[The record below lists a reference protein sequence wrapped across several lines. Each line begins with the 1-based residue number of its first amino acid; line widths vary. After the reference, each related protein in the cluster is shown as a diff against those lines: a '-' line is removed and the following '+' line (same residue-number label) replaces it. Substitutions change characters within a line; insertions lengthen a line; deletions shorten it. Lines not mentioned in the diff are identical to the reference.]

1 MEHLRERAAAM
12 LHGAHITSFVY
23 VDDKFGNTIVDKER
37 AKVYV
42 GEHLPETAFITMPDL
57 WEEQFDDWWNETP
70 SAERQETCASWG
82 VKAENADELKAKFES
97 VLPAAIE
104 QHYLT
109 PEMFAQERD
118 ALMATLDANHQ
129 LLLLVDHKLEDYG
142 RDGEA
147 ILEQVSRRE
156 TVNCAI
162 FSGTF
167 RIEGEID
174 KWNSSQDKSNVY
186 SLSKDRLSSD
196 DDNEILE
203 GLRSVLWLKQISRVK
218 NHAKE
223 IFDEASEFMKS
234 QLDDIDPATFHKI
247 VLDRSEKEGCWE
259 FETLLRMAYAYL
271 GKGIKKKMSDGGF
284 AGFQTLTSNLRQI
297 KRDAMANKV
306 NNSVVKLISDEESY
320 ESGDYINNIFSQV
333 SNGDIFKIGQSMRE
347 YILLC
352 QPCNLEIRPN
362 GKRKKEHFDQY
373 YLVPLRVL
381 ANGEEPRAFEN
392 KLKKTEDGRVMVAE
406 LANYHR
412 VSLSML
418 DLVSFNANGIST
430 IDLKQT
436 TATHPYKDVI
446 QKNMMLRYGVIWQK
460 VKDYK
465 EKYDKIQS
473 LEISKLDKDYLGKEF
488 CRPFEMG
495 DNVVAKHPQKVQ
507 GKPDVF
513 DFQVARLRRYK
524 DPYAKDLLSLFMDYL
539 SRPGYPMELDLID
552 DL

>member
-1 MEHLRERAAAM
+1 M

-223 IFDEASEFMKS
+223 IFNEASEFMKS

-495 DNVVAKHPQKVQ
+495 DNVVARHPQKVQ

>member
-1 MEHLRERAAAM
+1 M
-12 LHGAHITSFVY
+12 LQGAHITSFVY
-23 VDDKFGNTIVDKER
+23 VDDKFGNMAVDRER

-42 GEHLPETAFITMPDL
+42 SEHLTEAAFISQPDL
-57 WEEQFDDWWNETP
+57 WEEQFDDWWNDTP
-70 SAERQETCASWG
+70 EAERQEACALWG
-82 VKAENADELKAKFES
+82 VKAENADELKVKFES

-104 QHYLT
+104 RHYLT
-109 PEMFAQERD
+109 PERFGQERD
-118 ALMATLDANHQ
+118 ELLAPLDANHQ

-147 ILEQVSRRE
+147 ILEQVSHRE

-167 RIEGEID
+167 HID
-174 KWNSSQDKSNVY
+174 EELEKWNSSQDKSNIY

-196 DDNEILE
+196 DDNDILE
-203 GLRSVLWLKQISRVK
+203 GLRSVLWLKHISQVK

-223 IFDEASEFMKS
+223 VFSEASEYMKS
-234 QLDDIDPATFHKI
+234 QLDDIDPSTFHKI
-247 VLDRSEKEGCWE
+247 VLDRSEIEGCWE
-259 FETLLRMAYAYL
+259 FETLLRLVYAYL
-271 GKGIKKKMSDGGF
+271 GKGIKKKMIDGGF
-284 AGFQTLTSNLRQI
+284 ADFQKLSSNLRQI
-297 KRDAMANKV
+297 KQDASANKT
-306 NNSVVKLISDEESY
+306 NSSIVKLISDEESY
-320 ESGDYINNIFSQV
+320 ESGDYINNTFSQI
-333 SNGDIFKIGQSMRE
+333 SNGDIFKIGQSSRE
-347 YILLC
+347 FILLC

-381 ANGEEPRAFEN
+381 ANGEIKGAFEID
-392 KLKKTEDGRVMVAE
+392 LRKTEDGRNMVAE

-412 VSLSML
+412 VSLSLL
-418 DLVSFNANGIST
+418 DLVSFNARGVAT

-436 TATHPYKDVI
+436 AVTHPRKDVI
-446 QKNMMLRYGVIWQK
+446 QRNMMIRYEAIWQK

-465 EKYDKIQS
+465 DKYDKIQAIDIPQQ
-473 LEISKLDKDYLGKEF
+473 EKDSLGKAF

-495 DNVVAKHPQKVQ
+495 DNTVAKHPKKVQ

-513 DFQVARLRRYK
+513 DFQVERVRRYK

-539 SRPGYPMELDLID
+539 SRPGYPMDLD
-552 DL
+552 

>member
-223 IFDEASEFMKS
+223 IFNEASEFMKS

-284 AGFQTLTSNLRQI
+284 AGFQTLLANLRQI
-297 KRDAMANKV
+297 KRDAIANKV
-306 NNSVVKLISDEESY
+306 NSSIVKLIGEEESY
-320 ESGDYINNIFSQV
+320 ESGEYINNTFSQV
-333 SNGDIFKIGQSMRE
+333 SNGDIFKIGQTTRE

-352 QPCNLEIRPN
+352 QPCNLEIRPT
-362 GKRKKEHFDQY
+362 GKRKKEHFDQF

-381 ANGEEPRAFEN
+381 ANDEKPRLFEVELN
-392 KLKKTEDGRVMVAE
+392 KTGDGRTMVAE

-412 VSLSML
+412 VSLSLL
-418 DLVSFNANGIST
+418 DLVSFNAEGLAV

-436 TATHPYKDVI
+436 PTTHPHKDVI
-446 QKNMMLRYGVIWQK
+446 QKNMMLRYGVVWNK
-460 VKDYK
+460 VKSYK
-465 EKYDKIQS
+465 EKYDRIQS
-473 LEISKLDKDYLGKEF
+473 LGLSKQEKDYLGKEF

-495 DNVVAKHPQKVQ
+495 DNAVAKHPKKIQ

-513 DFQVARLRRYK
+513 DFQVERVRRYK

-539 SRPGYPMELDLID
+539 SRPGYPMELYSID
-552 DL
+552 

>member
-1 MEHLRERAAAM
+1 M

-223 IFDEASEFMKS
+223 IFNEASEFMKS

>member
-23 VDDKFGNTIVDKER
+23 VDDKFGNKIVDKER

-70 SAERQETCASWG
+70 SVERQETCASWG
-82 VKAENADELKAKFES
+82 VKAENADDLKAKFES

-223 IFDEASEFMKS
+223 IFNEASEFMKS

-333 SNGDIFKIGQSMRE
+333 SNGDIFKIGQLTRE

>member
-1 MEHLRERAAAM
+1 M

>member
-1 MEHLRERAAAM
+1 MEQLRERAAAM
-12 LHGAHITSFVY
+12 LEGAHITSFVY
-23 VDDKFGNTIVDKER
+23 VDDKFGNTTVDKER

-42 GEHLPETAFITMPDL
+42 GQHLPEVTFISLPDL
-57 WEEQFDDWWNETP
+57 WEEQFEDWWNETP
-70 SAERQETCASWG
+70 EAERQEACASWG

-97 VLPAAIE
+97 VLPTTIE

-109 PEMFAQERD
+109 PEKFGQERD
-118 ALMATLDANHQ
+118 ALMARLDAKHQ

-147 ILEQVSRRE
+147 ILEQVSQRDM
-156 TVNCAI
+156 VNCAI

-167 RIEGEID
+167 RIDGELE

-196 DDNEILE
+196 DDNELLE
-203 GLRSVLWLKQISRVK
+203 GLRSVLWLKQISKVK
-218 NHAKE
+218 NHAKV
-223 IFDEASEFMKS
+223 ILSEASEYMKS
-234 QLDDIDPATFHKI
+234 QLDDIDPSTFHKI

-259 FETLLRMAYAYL
+259 FETLLRMVYAYL
-271 GKGIKKKMSDGGF
+271 GIGIKKKMSDGGF
-284 AGFQTLTSNLRQI
+284 AGFQTLTSSLRQI
-297 KRDAMANKV
+297 KRDASANKV
-306 NNSVVKLISDEESY
+306 NSNIVKLISDEESY
-320 ESGDYINNIFSQV
+320 ESGNYINNTFSQV
-333 SNGDIFKIGQSMRE
+333 SNGDVFKIGQSTRE

-362 GKRKKEHFDQY
+362 GKRKKDHFDQY
-373 YLVPLRVL
+373 YLVPLRL
-381 ANGEEPRAFEN
+381 LGNGEEPGVFEV
-392 KLKKTEDGRVMVAE
+392 KLKKTEDNRLMVAE

-412 VSLSML
+412 VSLAML
-418 DLVSFNANGIST
+418 DLVSFNVNGNAT

-436 TATHPYKDVI
+436 TTSHPHKDII

-465 EKYDKIQS
+465 DKYDKIQS
-473 LEISKLDKDYLGKEF
+473 IDISKQEKDYLGKEF

-495 DNVVAKHPQKVQ
+495 DTAVAKHPKKVQ

-513 DFQVARLRRYK
+513 DFQVTRLRRYK

-539 SRPGYPMELDLID
+539 SRPGYPMELGD
-552 DL
+552 